1 MTMTTMDPTE
11 NTSATPGPT
20 EVMNS
25 SLPSPSDGT
34 EHHYHPAFV
43 VTMSALM
50 VVFIVCSIVGNMLVI
65 LTICRHRQ
73 MRTRTNLFLMN
84 LAVADVMVAVLDMP
98 VALVT
103 LIMGKWVFGE
113 VMCQMNAFFVGLGTM
128 TSVHTLMHIR

>member
-1 MTMTTMDPTE
+1 MEPTE

-20 EVMNS
+20 AVINS
-25 SLPSPSDGT
+25 SLPVPTDDT
-34 EHHYHPAFV
+34 EYHYHPAFV

-50 VVFIVCSIVGNMLVI
+50 VLFIVCSLVGNTLVI

-103 LIMGKWVFGE
+103 LIAGRWVFGE
-113 VMCQMNAFFVGLGTM
+113 LLCQMNAFFVGLGTM